1 MLASAL
7 CLRLAL
13 AAWSASLPSTHEL
26 ATGGADPSEPLPL
39 VVALH
44 GRGSSS
50 DSITRTLRSIGL
62 PARVVAL
69 DGPRASGLGRAW
81 FHTRL
86 TTRDVAGLERAL
98 ATEADRVAG
107 TVTRVEATR
116 PTCGRTIVVGV
127 SQGGAVG
134 LAYAARHGEHTAT
147 VVQMSSWTPPSL
159 RPGTDVTVSVMHGT
173 ADRRIPYRRVSR
185 MVDDLRATGTQVDLR
200 TFDGDGH
207 RPSSAGRQALRR
219 AVATAVQA
227 ELASEDC
234 RSRRAGALSQ
244 SRVSPRASRDAD

>member
-13 AAWSASLPSTHEL
+13 AAWSASLPSPHEL

-44 GRGSSS
+44 GRGSSGEAIARS
-50 DSITRTLRSIGL
+50 LRSIGL
-62 PARVVAL
+62 PARVVTM
-69 DGPRASGLGRAW
+69 DGPRSSGPGRAW
-81 FHTRL
+81 FRARL
-86 TTRDVAGLERAL
+86 TTRDVRGLERAIV
-98 ATEADRVAG
+98 TEADRVAG
-107 TVTRVEATR
+107 TVAQVEATR

-134 LAYAARHGEHTAT
+134 LAYAARHGEHTGT

-159 RPGTDVTVSVMHGT
+159 WPSSGSEITVSVMHGT
-173 ADRRIPYRRVSR
+173 ADRRVPYRRVSR
-185 MVDDLRATGTQVDLR
+185 MVDDLRAAGSQVDLR
-200 TFDGDGH
+200 TFDGAGH
-207 RPSSAGRQALRR
+207 RPSPEGRLALRR
-219 AVATAVQA
+219 AVAAAVQA

-234 RSRRAGALSQ
+234 RSRRAG
-244 SRVSPRASRDAD
+244 